1 MAQPYFTDP
10 EMPSLNDWIEAL
22 NQRLTAAGASGA
34 ERAFSLG
41 CSTSLVPILIVLG
54 IAFLAGARHWVS
66 LLITLMVCLLL
77 ATIWTAFV
85 AHQATRGSIRRLY
98 QVEIYGEIMTGLAA
112 RALEWTDFVQQA
124 ETLLPKEAP
133 LCVCLG
139 QPAPQLAADSE

>member
-1 MAQPYFTDP
+1 
-10 EMPSLNDWIEAL
+10 MPNLNDWIEAL
-22 NQRLTAAGASGA
+22 NQRLAAAGASGA

-77 ATIWTAFV
+77 ATVWTAFV
-85 AHQATRGSIRRLY
+85 ANQATRGSIRHLY
-98 QVEIYGEIMTGLAA
+98 QNEIYGEIMTGLAA
-112 RALEWTDFVQQA
+112 RTLGWTEFVQQA
-124 ETLLPKEAP
+124 ETQLPKDAP

-139 QPAPQLAADSE
+139 QPAPQLDTDLE